1 MVGKQQE
8 ATVLLLH
15 LPVSKYTFKRA
26 VKVSL
31 NRGSGEEILFPY
43 YAGLVR
49 RSHGSQPKLPGA
61 IV

>member
-15 LPVSKYTFKRA
+15 LPVSKYIFKRA

-31 NRGSGEEILFPY
+31 NRSSGEEILFPY
-43 YAGLVR
+43 YAGLVEEVTVP
-49 RSHGSQPKLPGA
+49 SQSCQGR
-61 IV
+61 

>member
-43 YAGLVR
+43 HAGLVEEVMIP
-49 RSHGSQPKLPGA
+49 SQSGQEQ
-61 IV
+61 